1 MFVNA
6 EYERLTGY
14 SKRDVVG
21 HNCRILQ
28 GEDTEHHI
36 ILEMSAK
43 LRAAE
48 DLDVNVTNYT
58 KSGERMLIR
67 FVARAV
73 NDSMGMYRYSVGA
86 QLPIDDG
93 GDPVGMERLDM
104 LMKMVPKQLLV
115 PSTPQVQQ
123 RAAATKALVN
133 GGQLKKP
140 VASVP
145 QTGANGRRKSVS
157 SMTRSDVGKTHMAA
171 LVDFTKLV
179 WLAEPVGSLTQ
190 LIGNEQFG
198 GEFKSFLEREY
209 MDSAWDMVCQATTAL
224 RDTTGAQ
231 QKKAATDIHSRFI
244 SEGGT
249 KSKKASGKA
258 ALKEV
263 EMKVAETLQALADD
277 SFPRFVESDMGSSF
291 LQRFEPTPGDGNF
304 IL

>member
-140 VASVP
+140 VATVP
-145 QTGANGRRKSVS
+145 QTGVNGGNGRRKSTS
-157 SMTRSDVGKTHMAA
+157 STIRSDVGKTDMAA
-171 LVDFTKLV
+171 LVNFTKLV

-209 MDSAWDMVCQATTAL
+209 MDSASWKDHRPA
-224 RDTTGAQ
+224 RHDRGA
-231 QKKAATDIHSRFI
+231 AE
-244 SEGGT
+244 EGGHRHPQPLHQRGWHEEQEGLGQGGPQGGRDEGRGDP
-249 KSKKASGKA
+249 SGTRGR
-258 ALKEV
+258 LV
-263 EMKVAETLQALADD
+263 PPLRGV
-277 SFPRFVESDMGSSF
+277 
-291 LQRFEPTPGDGNF
+291 
-304 IL
+304 